1 MIQHGVFAVSNLAVT
16 TASASSANEARTR
29 ALALY
34 RQWQKSVNIFFLQ
47 NSMKPKFDMPIN
59 QDVFKIGS

>member
-34 RQWQKSVNIFFLQ
+34 RQWQKSVNIFFFTEF
-47 NSMKPKFDMPIN
+47 NET
-59 QDVFKIGS
+59 KI

>member
-34 RQWQKSVNIFFLQ
+34 RQWQKSVNIFFFYRIQ
-47 NSMKPKFDMPIN
+47 
-59 QDVFKIGS
+59 